1 MRRVTSFAVWFAL
14 LEGLWAML
22 VGTQQD
28 TELAAGFVAAA
39 LGALFADALRGRGLL
54 DYTTDFRML
63 VQGWRFVW
71 IVPFDFV
78 VVTWVLLR
86 SLVHGRRVRGEFV
99 RTPFPTRAGSTGR
112 WQRAFAATLSTGA
125 PNAIIVDLDEDEALL
140 HSLEKRV
147 FTGTSVL

>member
-1 MRRVTSFAVWFAL
+1 MRRITSLFAWFAL

-28 TELAAGFVAAA
+28 TELAAGFVASA

-63 VQGWRFVW
+63 AQGWRFVW
-71 IVPFDFV
+71 IVPFDFL
-78 VVTWVLLR
+78 VVTRVLFR
-86 SLVHGRRVRGEFV
+86 SVVRGRRVRGTFV
-99 RTPFPTRAGSTGR
+99 RAPFPTKDGSVGR
-112 WQRAFAATLSTGA
+112 WQRAFAATLSTTA
-125 PNAIIVDLDEDEALL
+125 PNAIVVDLDRDEALL
-140 HSLEKRV
+140 HALETRV

>member
-1 MRRVTSFAVWFAL
+1 
-14 LEGLWAML
+14 
-22 VGTQQD
+22 
-28 TELAAGFVAAA
+28 
-39 LGALFADALRGRGLL
+39 
-54 DYTTDFRML
+54 

-99 RTPFPTRAGSTGR
+99 RTPFPMRAGSTGR

-125 PNAIIVDLDEDEALL
+125 PNAIVVDLDEDEALL

>member
-1 MRRVTSFAVWFAL
+1 VRRVTSLLVWFVL

-39 LGALFADALRGRGLL
+39 FGAILADALRSRGLL
-54 DYTTDFRML
+54 DYSTDFRML
-63 VQGWRFVW
+63 AQAWRFVW

-78 VVTWVLLR
+78 VVTRVLVCAIAR
-86 SLVHGRRVRGEFV
+86 GRRPHGAFV
-99 RTPFPTRAGSTGR
+99 RTDFTTHEGSVGR

-125 PNAIIVDLDEDEALL
+125 PNAIVVDLDDDEALL
-140 HSLEKRV
+140 HSLETRV